1 MHGGINAVY
10 PEILVISIVILNK
23 IRFASFHPWNF
34 IKKYYE
40 FTRTAD
46 SQEIILQHPE
56 YGMPVLWRC
65 HPLWLQN

>member
-40 FTRTAD
+40 FTRTAY

>member
-1 MHGGINAVY
+1 MHGGINSVC

-40 FTRTAD
+40 FPRTAD

-56 YGMPVLWRC
+56 CGMPVLWRC
-65 HPLWLQN
+65 HPLRLRN